1 MRRIRG
7 KKCTMQPQCFQQG
20 LLDSMGSARWWET
33 WVLSNLSNMF
43 NRFNALLFKLVIC
56 HVKEPFHAW
65 PMSGQHECASL
76 SLVLLVS
83 KQPEQNTF
91 PFLFPFIFFPFL
103 YSSILVH
110 FLIFL

>member
-20 LLDSMGSARWWET
+20 LLDSMGRSARWWET
-33 WVLSNLSNMF
+33 WVLSNLSNLSNMF

-65 PMSGQHECASL
+65 PMSGQHECVPRAS
-76 SLVLLVS
+76 S
-83 KQPEQNTF
+83 F
-91 PFLFPFIFFPFL
+91 
-103 YSSILVH
+103 
-110 FLIFL
+110 

>member
-1 MRRIRG
+1 MHNATTVFSTGLARFDG
-7 KKCTMQPQCFQQG
+7 KECE
-20 LLDSMGSARWWET
+20 MGET

-43 NRFNALLFKLVIC
+43 NRFNALLFKLFVIC

-91 PFLFPFIFFPFL
+91 PFLFPSIFFPLPYF
-103 YSSILVH
+103 SILVH